1 MNEDLKAQAQK
12 ILEKIHTDEKR
23 KELCSLETDA
33 EKPEFWK
40 DNQTAA
46 SKMKRL
52 ASLQSEIAKLDKLDE
67 FLQLGTGDENEI
79 SEVVAD
85 LGSKLYL
92 SGPYDSSSAIVS
104 IHSGQGGVEAM
115 DWAEMLYR
123 MYSKYFDSQGWRTS
137 EVDYEPGSEAG
148 IKTVTVEVQGDYV
161 YGFLKHEAGVHRLVR
176 QSPYNADH
184 LRQTS
189 FALVEVLPVV
199 EASEGDIQIKDEDV
213 EWDFFRSGGHGGQN
227 VNKVSS
233 AVRLTHK
240 PTGIVI
246 TSQKERDQS
255 RNREIALKI
264 LKAKLLAAGEDKK
277 REEEMRLKGQ
287 HLTPGWGNQIRSYV
301 LHPYHLVKD
310 LRTDYEE
317 TDSDAVLDGAID
329 SFIESELHFFASENE
344 QS

>member
-1 MNEDLKAQAQK
+1 MDQLRQRVKK
-12 ILEKIHTDEKR
+12 VLEKMSLSSKQQEAR
-23 KELCSLETDA
+23 SLETEAGRAQFWNDR
-33 EKPEFWK
+33 EK
-40 DNQTAA
+40 AA

-52 ASLQSEIAKLDKLDE
+52 TTLQTEIDQLEKLDAFIELA
-67 FLQLGTGDENEI
+67 QGDAAEIEQIIKIFEN
-79 SEVVAD
+79 
-85 LGSKLYL
+85 KLYL
-92 SGPYDSSSAIVS
+92 SGPYDPSSALVS

-115 DWAEMLYR
+115 DWAEMIFR
-123 MYSKYFDSQGWRTS
+123 MYSKFASSKGWKIE

-148 IKTVTVEVQGDYV
+148 IKTVTFEVLGDFT
-161 YGFLKHEAGVHRLVR
+161 YGLLKNEAGVHRLVR
-176 QSPYNADH
+176 KSPFNADH

-199 EASEGDIQIKDEDV
+199 EESITPLVVREEDL

-233 AVRLTHK
+233 AVRLKHI
-240 PTGIVI
+240 PSGIII

-255 RNREIALKI
+255 RNREIAIKI
-264 LKAKLLAAGEDKK
+264 LKAKLLAETEEKK
-277 REEEMRLKGQ
+277 RQEEAHLKGQ

-317 TDSDAVLDGAID
+317 SDSDAVLEGHLDG
-329 SFIESELHFFASENE
+329 FIESELHFFSKDRP
-344 QS
+344 S